1 MDSEYIVRKYYRR
14 LFLLPKTYVILTT
27 YLLITTS
34 VAVVEVVPSKDVLT
48 YFENILNYL
57 KGATTFL
64 ILNLVMMK
72 SKTLNVK
79 RVLGLTTVLTATFS
93 VAEVVFTK
101 LLGVKGLGILASSGL
116 SYIVLPAF
124 LTYIRALT
132 ASIIPQLI
140 TYLVLNNVS
149 VVDVIPY
156 ITNAVVVQTLTLT
169 AALVTLTAIEFK
181 GRSTLGIKPLSLMNA
196 FIGSWFSNDPKPI
209 EYEFMKYSESKEVL
223 LRFVMFK
230 PSNGDDILLVFPTI
244 HFGPFRNIGSSRFIY
259 RLEDALGNRYHLLI
273 FHTPGSHERNL
284 VSSEDVEELVK
295 YVNNY
300 VDGLVNIVVGVK
312 PCKPY
317 VVRTDGWEAYVIPFQ
332 TGLITFVKNLDR
344 GCDDLPYE
352 VWELLNSSNTYVNA
366 LVDTHSSKGSN
377 DYDLNVFKGLT
388 SEVLNNYRCDDV
400 VDFQV
405 GYSEGYLSS
414 MCRGV
419 CYGKVKALVMSFNNS
434 KHVLIYIYGN
444 NMDLNFR
451 KLLTSEVSKLGFDY
465 VEVVTPDDHSCAASF
480 KESPY
485 DIVSYSEDLLNVV
498 KDVVVSATNN
508 LSSATI
514 HTADIVVKNVKLFG
528 NKVWDMVRGLDI
540 LGRLV
545 IKYLPITILTMNLT
559 PLTTLLI

>member
-1 MDSEYIVRKYYRR
+1 MDNEYIVRKYYRR
-14 LFLLPKTYVILTT
+14 LFLLPKTYVILAT

-34 VAVVEVVPSKDVLT
+34 VAVIEVVPSKNVVT

-57 KGATTFL
+57 KGSTTFL
-64 ILNLVMMK
+64 ILNLILMK
-72 SKTLNVK
+72 SKTLNTK
-79 RVLGLTTVLTATFS
+79 RVLGLTTVLITTFS

-124 LTYIRALT
+124 LNYIRALT
-132 ASIIPQLI
+132 ASTIPQLI
-140 TYLVLNNVS
+140 TYLVLNNVLG
-149 VVDVIPY
+149 VDVITY
-156 ITNAVVVQTLTLT
+156 IVNAVIVQALTLT
-169 AALVTLTAIEFK
+169 TALMTLTTIEFK
-181 GRSTLGIKPLSLMNA
+181 GRSTLGIKPLSLINA
-196 FIGSWFSNDPKPI
+196 FVGSWFSNDPKPI

-223 LRFVMFK
+223 MRFVTFK
-230 PSNGDDILLVFPTI
+230 SFNGDNILLVFPTI

-259 RLEDALGNRYHLLI
+259 RLEDVLGNRYHLLV

-284 VSSEDVEELVK
+284 VSSEDVEELIK

-300 VDGLVNIVVGVK
+300 VDGLVNMVADVK
-312 PCKPY
+312 PCRPY
-317 VVRTDGWEAYVIPFQ
+317 VVRTNGWEAYVIPFQ

-352 VWELLNSSNTYVNA
+352 VWELLNSNNTYVNA

-377 DYDLNVFKGLT
+377 DYDLKVFKELLG
-388 SEVLNNYRCDDV
+388 EVLNNYRCDEV
-400 VDFQV
+400 IGFQV
-405 GYSEGYLSS
+405 GYSEDYLNSV
-414 MCRGV
+414 CRGV
-419 CYGKVKALVMSFNNS
+419 CYGKVKALVMNFNNS

-451 KLLTSEVSKLGFDY
+451 KLLTSEISKLGFNY

-485 DIVSYSEDLLNVV
+485 DIVSYSEDLVNVV
-498 KDVVVSATNN
+498 KNVVVSAADN
-508 LSSATI
+508 LSNATI
-514 HTADIVVKNVKLFG
+514 RTADIIIKDVRLFG
-528 NKVWDMVRGLDI
+528 SKVWDMVRGLDI
-540 LGRLV
+540 LGKLV
-545 IKYLPITILTMNLT
+545 IKYLPITIFVMNLT